1 MKRRTEYL
9 VEKRDGRREFLRA
22 TKLARSV
29 HLALYEI
36 GVDEDWRALELAS
49 VVLEGLR
56 QKRKASQSSSPAAIP
71 VGGPVVLTTTEIA
84 DSVQHLLVVTGQP
97 TAAVAYGA
105 VQVERAR
112 RRQVV
117 GIGGAASN
125 GVTSS
130 GVAGTGANPSR
141 MSVSSVPKAG
151 RRTSKSGLGN
161 TGPGNTGPESA
172 GPESSGSAKS
182 GAAAKPNVKPTNRI
196 WGEG

>member
-1 MKRRTEYL
+1 MKRRTEHL

-49 VVLEGLR
+49 VVLEALR
-56 QKRKASQSSSPAAIP
+56 QKRQSVAARN
-71 VGGPVVLTTTEIA
+71 VGAQNVGAGIGATSGSAGAGVVLTTAEIA

-105 VQVERAR
+105 VQAERAR
-112 RRQVV
+112 RRQLAGLGVV
-117 GIGGAASN
+117 SN
-125 GVTSS
+125 
-130 GVAGTGANPSR
+130 A
-141 MSVSSVPKAG
+141 SSVAANRDSRIIRSADRDHNVSGDQISGDGIAKAAP
-151 RRTSKSGLGN
+151 RTPRKQ
-161 TGPGNTGPESA
+161 
-172 GPESSGSAKS
+172 
-182 GAAAKPNVKPTNRI
+182 PNQPHADRFGGV